1 MDERP
6 RRTSIS
12 ADRDQ
17 KVATTAAAGEPIVAQ
32 VKGLGADLVVTAT
45 RAIVVRQGAHFRPRN
60 GVRAW
65 PLGDLRD
72 VQLAPPRNGS
82 GRLVLRTGPY
92 PWQAVNLFVSGQ
104 QWPEA
109 ERAVGQIRVRLTQAR
124 RLSPVAGAPAGRAQL
139 AANPLDR
146 G

>member
-6 RRTSIS
+6 RRQPIS

-17 KVATTAAAGEPIVAQ
+17 DVAGIATAGEPIVVQ
-32 VKGLGADLVVTAT
+32 VDGLGAVLVVTST
-45 RAIVVRQGAHFRPRN
+45 RAILVRQGAHFRPRN
-60 GVRAW
+60 GVREW
-65 PLGDLRD
+65 PLSDLRD
-72 VQLAPPRNGS
+72 VQLAPPRNGN

-104 QWPEA
+104 QWPDA
-109 ERAVGQIRVRLTQAR
+109 ERAAGQIRVRLAQMR
-124 RLSPVAGAPAGRAQL
+124 RPSPANPGIGRGRL
-139 AANPLDR
+139 ASDPLDR